1 MDRAVHLKACK
12 KKKRKIVIA
21 SRGLW
26 EVERYGTTSAY
37 CCVSFVLNGLRLLA
51 VGERHLYLRLTA
63 VPYTIQLSDYLCR

>member
-37 CCVSFVLNGLRLLA
+37 CCVSLVLNGLRLLA
-51 VGERHLYLRLTA
+51 VGES
-63 VPYTIQLSDYLCR
+63 QLDL